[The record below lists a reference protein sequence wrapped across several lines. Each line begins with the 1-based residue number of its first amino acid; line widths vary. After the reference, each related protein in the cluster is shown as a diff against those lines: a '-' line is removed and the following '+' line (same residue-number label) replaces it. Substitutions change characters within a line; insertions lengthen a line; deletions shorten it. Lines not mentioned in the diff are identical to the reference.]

1 MRCSS
6 FIPKCSIPLFFF
18 RKNDESRDS
27 CEFAARGFLMQS
39 AEVLR
44 FQQKSVR
51 RGRYCPPVA
60 VRKSEERDGRRRHRL
75 YGTPAPQK
83 NARVARKKCFLS
95 ASDAGATG
103 IA

>member
-1 MRCSS
+1 M
-6 FIPKCSIPLFFF
+6 FV

-27 CEFAARGFLMQS
+27 YEFAARGFLMQS
-39 AEVLR
+39 AEILR

-60 VRKSEERDGRRRHRL
+60 VRKSEERDGRRTHRL
-75 YGTPAPQK
+75 YGTPGPQK
-83 NARVARKKCFLS
+83 NARVARKKCLLS
-95 ASDAGATG
+95 ASGAGFRG